1 MARLVSSADTY
12 SHCNI
17 SRDSNNE
24 LIISPQ
30 GKNLGTLPTLYDRNG
45 HFISVANSWF
55 FDLKAVNTLQNL
67 SSYSRALLT
76 YWSFLED
83 NNLEWDKFP
92 PIKRLKPTYLFRQ
105 YLLTKIKEGSIAHST
120 ANTYMSHVV
129 QFYIWTLHEGF
140 LFVDNEKAAPFVIEF
155 ISISR
160 TDKLAHMRPTF
171 TVQTTDL
178 RIRVPKNSFSLSI
191 TSMNP
196 LSRESLELIARKLI
210 DESEEFRLQCLIAV
224 QCGLRISEVCSLT
237 IEALNFATPITDNN
251 IRYRISIGPLNGV
264 KTKFSK
270 ERHIEISDQLLN
282 ELKKYSASERRLKRL
297 KKLTLKISLIK
308 TGELDVMK
316 LKKDELKR
324 CEKFEPLFISEQG
337 NPVDS
342 KVTGARWTD
351 FRNKI
356 RKVEPSFSHKFHDL
370 RCTYG
375 TYRLNDLLEAGLPAG
390 EALDY
395 LMGWMGHNHEQT
407 TWKYLRF
414 LKHKDVLKNKFA
426 LLDTIIH
433 EAIVEVI

>member
-1 MARLVSSADTY
+1 MARLVFSADTY
-12 SHCNI
+12 SLCNI

-45 HFISVANSWF
+45 HFIRVANSWF

-105 YLLTKIKEGSIAHST
+105 YILTKIKEGAIAHST

-140 LFVDNEKAAPFVIEF
+140 LFVDNEKTAPFVIEF

-160 TDKLAHMRPTF
+160 MDKLAHMRPTF

-178 RIRVPKNSFSLSI
+178 RIRVPKNSLSLSI

-270 ERHIEISDQLLN
+270 ERHIEISEQLLN

-297 KKLTLKISLIK
+297 KKLNLKISLIK
-308 TGELDVMK
+308 TGELHVMK

-324 CEKFEPLFISEQG
+324 CDKFEPLFISEQG

-356 RKVEPSFSHKFHDL
+356 RKVEPGFSHKFHDL